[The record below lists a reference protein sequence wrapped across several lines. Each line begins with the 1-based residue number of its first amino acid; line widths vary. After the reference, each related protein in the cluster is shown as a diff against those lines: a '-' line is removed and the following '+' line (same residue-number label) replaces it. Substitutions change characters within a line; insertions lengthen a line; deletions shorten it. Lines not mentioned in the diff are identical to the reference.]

1 MDSSNHAFSNCTPLK
16 RVVKSALRELER
28 LGYSRRSLRRYRTI
42 WRHLLAFAQDNG
54 FEDRY
59 SEELA
64 QRFIDASPCCNGES
78 VDPSKGWRRHAAFG
92 VKVLGDFNRDGCI
105 ERSRTDMQKLAIP
118 PAMKK
123 PLRDFEAYCRDRRHL
138 RLSSL
143 AVRIGG
149 VAKLLAFLGSRD
161 VLKLQ
166 HVQAADLT
174 AFVASLHRFR
184 PRTVSSIVSD
194 VRQFLR
200 FLTMRGI
207 LSQDLSHVLP
217 TIRASYDTIIP
228 SVWDPQLV
236 VKLLGIVDRSS
247 PKGKRDYAMLLL
259 ASRLGLRVGDL
270 RRLKLDDLDWE
281 ASTVTVAQ
289 AKTGAAL
296 TLPVS
301 EEVGEALIDYLRFGR
316 PAVEH
321 REVFLKLKPPLGP
334 FSYNNHLYHV
344 VGHWRRA
351 AGIEF
356 RTQQRQ
362 GFHSL
367 RHTLA
372 THLLREQTPINVI
385 SDILGHATSASTFIY
400 AKADTETLR
409 GAALDT
415 EGMHHDE

>member
-1 MDSSNHAFSNCTPLK
+1 MDSTNNAYSNCTPLK
-16 RVVKSALRELER
+16 RVVRRALRELER

-42 WRHLLAFAQDNG
+42 WKHLLAFAKDNG

-59 SEELA
+59 SQELA
-64 QRFIDASPCCNGES
+64 ERFIDASPCCHGEHT
-78 VDPSKGWRRHAAFG
+78 DPSKGWRRHAAFG
-92 VKVLGDFNRDGCI
+92 LKVLGDFNRDGCI
-105 ERSRTDMQKLAIP
+105 ERSRTDMQKLDIP
-118 PAMKK
+118 PAMRK
-123 PLRDFEAYCRDRRHL
+123 PLRDFERYCRDRRHL

-149 VAKLLAFLGSRD
+149 VSKLLAFLGSRG

-174 AFVASLHRFR
+174 DFIDSLRRFR
-184 PRTVSSIVSD
+184 PRTVSSTVSD

-207 LSQDLSHVLP
+207 LPQDLSNVLP
-217 TIRASYDTIIP
+217 TIRVHYDTIIP

-236 VKLLGIVDRSS
+236 IKLLEVIDRSS

-270 RRLKLDDLDWE
+270 RRLRLDDLDWE
-281 ASTVTVAQ
+281 GSTIAIAQ

-296 TLPVS
+296 TLPIS

-316 PAVEH
+316 PPVEH
-321 REVFLKLKPPLGP
+321 REVFLKLKSPPSP
-334 FSYNNHLYHV
+334 FTDEDDLYHIMT
-344 VGHWRRA
+344 HWRRA

-356 RTQQRQ
+356 RTPQRR

-372 THLLREQTPINVI
+372 TQLLREQTPINVI
-385 SDILGHATSASTFIY
+385 SEILGHSTTASTVIY
-400 AKADTETLR
+400 AKTDTESLR
-409 GAALDT
+409 GAALHT
-415 EGMHHDE
+415 EEVRRAD

>member
-1 MDSSNHAFSNCTPLK
+1 MDSPNNAYSNCLPLK
-16 RVVKSALRELER
+16 RVVGSALRELER

-42 WRHLLAFAQDNG
+42 WKHLLAFAKDNG

-59 SEELA
+59 SQELA
-64 QRFIDASPCCNGES
+64 ERFIDASPCCHGEHA
-78 VDPSKGWRRHAAFG
+78 DPSKGWRRHAAFG
-92 VKVLGDFNRDGCI
+92 LKVLDDFNRDGCI
-105 ERSRTDMQKLAIP
+105 ERSRTDIQKLNIP
-118 PAMKK
+118 PAMRK
-123 PLRDFEAYCRDRRHL
+123 PLRDFERYCRDRRHL
-138 RLSSL
+138 RLSTL
-143 AVRIGG
+143 VVRIGS
-149 VAKLLAFLGSRD
+149 VSKLLAFLGLRG

-174 AFVASLHRFR
+174 DFIDSLHRFR
-184 PRTVSSIVSD
+184 PKTVSYTVSD

-207 LSQDLSHVLP
+207 FPQDLSHVLP
-217 TIRASYDTIIP
+217 TIRGRYDTTIP
-228 SVWDPQLV
+228 SVWDPELV
-236 VKLLGIVDRSS
+236 VKLLGAVDRSS

-270 RRLKLDDLDWE
+270 RGLRLDDLDWE
-281 ASTVTVAQ
+281 ASTIAIAQ

-321 REVFLKLKPPLGP
+321 REVFLRLKPPPGP
-334 FSYNNHLYHV
+334 FSHNTHLYEV
-344 VGHWRRA
+344 VAHWRQA
-351 AGIEF
+351 AGIKF
-356 RTQQRQ
+356 RSKQRQ

-372 THLLREQTPINVI
+372 TQLLREQTPINVI
-385 SDILGHATSASTFIY
+385 SEILGHATTASTLIY
-400 AKADTETLR
+400 AKTDTEALR
-409 GAALDT
+409 GAALHT
-415 EGMHHDE
+415 EEARDGE

>member
-1 MDSSNHAFSNCTPLK
+1 MDSSTNAFSNGIPLK
-16 RVVKSALRELER
+16 RVVKRALRELER

-42 WRHLLAFAQDNG
+42 WKHLLAFAQDNG

-64 QRFIDASPCCNGES
+64 KRFIEASPCCHGEH
-78 VDPSKGWRRHAAFG
+78 VCPSKGWRRHAAFG
-92 VKVLGDFNRDGCI
+92 LKVLGDFNRDGCI
-105 ERSRTDMQKLAIP
+105 ERSRTDMQKLDIP
-118 PAMKK
+118 PAMRK
-123 PLRDFEAYCRDRRHL
+123 PLRDFEGYCRDRRHL

-143 AVRIGG
+143 AVRIGS
-149 VAKLLAFLGSRD
+149 VSKLLAFLGSRG

-166 HVQAADLT
+166 HVQPADLT
-174 AFVASLHRFR
+174 DFIDSLHRFR
-184 PRTVSSIVSD
+184 PRTVSSTVSD

-207 LSQDLSHVLP
+207 LPKDLSHVLP
-217 TIRASYDTIIP
+217 TIRVHYDTIIP

-236 VKLLGIVDRSS
+236 VKLLGVIDRSS
-247 PKGKRDYAMLLL
+247 PRGKRDYAMLLL

-270 RRLKLDDLDWE
+270 RRLRLDDLDWE
-281 ASTVTVAQ
+281 ASTITIAQ

-316 PAVEH
+316 PPVAH
-321 REVFLKLKPPLGP
+321 REVFLRLKPPPGP
-334 FSYNNHLYHV
+334 FNDNNHLYYV
-344 VGHWRRA
+344 VTDWRRA

-356 RTQQRQ
+356 RTRQRQ

-372 THLLREQTPINVI
+372 THLLREQTPIHVI
-385 SDILGHATSASTFIY
+385 SDILGHATTLSTFIY
-400 AKADTETLR
+400 AKADIETLR
-409 GAALDT
+409 AAALDT

>member
-207 LSQDLSHVLP
+207 LPQDLRCPRP

-228 SVWDPQLV
+228 SVWDPQL
-236 VKLLGIVDRSS
+236 G
-247 PKGKRDYAMLLL
+247 P
-259 ASRLGLRVGDL
+259 
-270 RRLKLDDLDWE
+270 
-281 ASTVTVAQ
+281 VT
-289 AKTGAAL
+289 T
-296 TLPVS
+296 
-301 EEVGEALIDYLRFGR
+301 
-316 PAVEH
+316 
-321 REVFLKLKPPLGP
+321 
-334 FSYNNHLYHV
+334 
-344 VGHWRRA
+344 
-351 AGIEF
+351 
-356 RTQQRQ
+356 
-362 GFHSL
+362 
-367 RHTLA
+367 
-372 THLLREQTPINVI
+372 
-385 SDILGHATSASTFIY
+385 
-400 AKADTETLR
+400 
-409 GAALDT
+409 
-415 EGMHHDE
+415 

>member
-1 MDSSNHAFSNCTPLK
+1 
-16 RVVKSALRELER
+16 
-28 LGYSRRSLRRYRTI
+28 
-42 WRHLLAFAQDNG
+42 
-54 FEDRY
+54 
-59 SEELA
+59 
-64 QRFIDASPCCNGES
+64 
-78 VDPSKGWRRHAAFG
+78 
-92 VKVLGDFNRDGCI
+92 
-105 ERSRTDMQKLAIP
+105 
-118 PAMKK
+118 
-123 PLRDFEAYCRDRRHL
+123 
-138 RLSSL
+138 
-143 AVRIGG
+143 
-149 VAKLLAFLGSRD
+149 
-161 VLKLQ
+161 
-166 HVQAADLT
+166 
-174 AFVASLHRFR
+174 
-184 PRTVSSIVSD
+184 
-194 VRQFLR
+194 
-200 FLTMRGI
+200 
-207 LSQDLSHVLP
+207 
-217 TIRASYDTIIP
+217 
-228 SVWDPQLV
+228 
-236 VKLLGIVDRSS
+236 
-247 PKGKRDYAMLLL
+247 MLLL